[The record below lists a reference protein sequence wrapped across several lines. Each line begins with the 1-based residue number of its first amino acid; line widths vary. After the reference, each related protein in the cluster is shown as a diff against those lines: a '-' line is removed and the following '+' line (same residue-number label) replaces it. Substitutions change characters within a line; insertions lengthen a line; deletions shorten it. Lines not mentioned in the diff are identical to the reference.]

1 MKPFKK
7 SFTKNEGELKKRLN
21 YHADNNDYFMV
32 DIEKIEE
39 ILDEAKK
46 EFVTQSI
53 SLKDAVTVLK
63 DVDQTKIICFPVDLF
78 LKWFGTPEKETT

>member
-46 EFVTQSI
+46 ELLTFHAFA
-53 SLKDAVTVLK
+53 DAGMMPKHIYSVYITE
-63 DVDQTKIICFPVDLF
+63 KIE
-78 LKWFGTPEKETT
+78 KWFGKPEKETTS

>member
-1 MKPFKK
+1 M
-7 SFTKNEGELKKRLN
+7 SEGELKKRLN

-46 EFVTQSI
+46 DFPNFD
-53 SLKDAVTVLK
+53 DAKGNWAFHVGRI
-63 DVDQTKIICFPVDLF
+63 DVWQE
-78 LKWFGTPEKETT
+78 KWFGTPEKETT

>member
-7 SFTKNEGELKKRLN
+7 SFTKNSEGELKKRLN

-46 EFVTQSI
+46 ELLTFHAFA
-53 SLKDAVTVLK
+53 DAGMMPKHIYSVYITE
-63 DVDQTKIICFPVDLF
+63 KIE
-78 LKWFGTPEKETT
+78 KWFGTPEKETT

>member
-32 DIEKIEE
+32 DIEIIEE
-39 ILDEAKK
+39 ILDEAKQEYEK
-46 EFVTQSI
+46 LCEHHYGADGKAYRIT
-53 SLKDAVTVLK
+53 LPEPHA
-63 DVDQTKIICFPVDLF
+63 CYEWF
-78 LKWFGTPEKETT
+78 LKWFGTIEKETT